1 MTTAPKPSSDYG
13 TGCPQCYG
21 GYIDTATNLS
31 TGNVFVTFSN
41 ISYKDLTTGNSWSIG
56 GTYGDSATFTAKY
69 GGAELGC
76 AVGDGKSPLTGDT
89 DCLIWKSNLVQIA
102 LSGSGSGNLA
112 GDYLQIILNN
122 ATDWNI
128 TNTIQFDLSSHN
140 QLITPIPA
148 ALPLF
153 ASGLGGLGLLGWRR
167 KRKAAAA
174 RAAA

>member
-1 MTTAPKPSSDYG
+1 
-13 TGCPQCYG
+13 
-21 GYIDTATNLS
+21 
-31 TGNVFVTFSN
+31 
-41 ISYKDLTTGNSWSIG
+41 
-56 GTYGDSATFTAKY
+56 
-69 GGAELGC
+69 
-76 AVGDGKSPLTGDT
+76 
-89 DCLIWKSNLVQIA
+89 
-102 LSGSGSGNLA
+102 LA
-112 GDYLQIILNN
+112 GNYLQIILNN